1 MVKVAK
7 KEKTTKKSVK
17 SVKKVEKVK
26 KTEDK
31 RGSRGVKEVQKQT
44 KPVETLKPS
53 KLSKPSNSIK
63 SEEDEKQDVIK
74 QFATQAND
82 TGSPEVQVAILTWKI
97 VRLQKH
103 LAENP
108 KDNHSR
114 RGLLKIISKR
124 RRIMN
129 YLKKKEGKRYTELE
143 AKIQDYQKRG

>member
-1 MVKVAK
+1 MVKETK
-7 KEKTTKKSVK
+7 KEKTTKKAVK
-17 SVKKVEKVK
+17 TAEKAVKEVKAKKVAAPKKEEKVEKTVK
-26 KTEDK
+26 AP
-31 RGSRGVKEVQKQT
+31 VV
-44 KPVETLKPS
+44 KPVMAV
-53 KLSKPSNSIK
+53 K

-74 QFATQAND
+74 QFATQSND

-129 YLKKKEGKRYTELE
+129 YLKKKDEKRYAVLE
-143 AKIQDYQKRG
+143 TKIQDYQKARG

>member
-1 MVKVAK
+1 MVKEAK
-7 KEKTTKKSVK
+7 KEKAVKKATKL
-17 SVKKVEKVK
+17 VKKVEKTKVK

-31 RGSRGVKEVQKQT
+31 RGLERSRKAQEQEPTKLA
-44 KPVETLKPS
+44 KPVNVPKTV
-53 KLSKPSNSIK
+53 K

-129 YLKKKEGKRYTELE
+129 YLKKKDEKRYAVLE
-143 AKIQDYQKRG
+143 TKIQDYQKRG

>member
-1 MVKVAK
+1 MVK
-7 KEKTTKKSVK
+7 ETKKVK
-17 SVKKVEKVK
+17 SVKKIAKAPA
-26 KTEDK
+26 
-31 RGSRGVKEVQKQT
+31 KEV
-44 KPVETLKPS
+44 KPKKVVAPKKEEKKEVKTVKAPVS
-53 KLSKPSNSIK
+53 KAALAAK

-129 YLKKKEGKRYTELE
+129 YLKKKDEKRYAVLE
-143 AKIQDYQKRG
+143 SKIQDYQKRG